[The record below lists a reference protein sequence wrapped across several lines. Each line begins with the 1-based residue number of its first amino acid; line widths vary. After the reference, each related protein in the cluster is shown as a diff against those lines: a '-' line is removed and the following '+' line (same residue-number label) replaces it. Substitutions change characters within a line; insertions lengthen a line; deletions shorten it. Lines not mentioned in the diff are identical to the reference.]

1 MATEISVPDIGD
13 FESVEIIEILVK
25 PGDTIKKNDPVVTLE
40 SDKSSV
46 EVPSPFAGKISALK
60 VKIGDK
66 VSTGSVLALIEDEKA
81 KVEQQSSEQE
91 KEKTKPLVLKEDDVL
106 PETEKIIKEA
116 ESTIPQTSLE
126 SSTVQPIQID
136 EITKVDELKVDK
148 EETAEDKLVIV
159 QDKLLRTMAEM
170 ENQRRRFEKEK
181 QEAFEFGG
189 FNFAGESL
197 SLLDNI
203 DRAIMS
209 FRNDENLKNNK
220 DLNKIIDGIEVVKKD
235 LVSIFKKNGIES
247 IECIN
252 KKFDPN
258 FHQAMLE
265 VEDNTKEPGTVVQ
278 EIQKGYMMKDRLL
291 RPSLVSVTKKREE
304 KLEKTTN
311 DDKKTDKKSEKK
323 WLFCL

>member
-1 MATEISVPDIGD
+1 MTKADKKKETETLS
-13 FESVEIIEILVK
+13 ETKEEIQ
-25 PGDTIKKNDPVVTLE
+25 NNN
-40 SDKSSV
+40 
-46 EVPSPFAGKISALK
+46 
-60 VKIGDK
+60 
-66 VSTGSVLALIEDEKA
+66 
-81 KVEQQSSEQE
+81 KVEK
-91 KEKTKPLVLKEDDVL
+91 KE
-106 PETEKIIKEA
+106 
-116 ESTIPQTSLE
+116 
-126 SSTVQPIQID
+126 
-136 EITKVDELKVDK
+136 

-197 SLLDNI
+197 SVLDNI

-304 KLEKTTN
+304 KLEKTTK

-323 WLFCL
+323 